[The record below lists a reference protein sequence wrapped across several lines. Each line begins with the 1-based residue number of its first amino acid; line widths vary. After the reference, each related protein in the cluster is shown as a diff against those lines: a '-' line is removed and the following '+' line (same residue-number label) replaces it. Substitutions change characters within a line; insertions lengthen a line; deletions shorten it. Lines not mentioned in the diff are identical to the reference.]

1 MHGGKGGGRGGG
13 GEEDQLEVSRA
24 LAMGQEVVLVKANF
38 CLYFPVGSGEEGLE
52 VGQVIPLI
60 CGLARLVGA
69 VVLEQ
74 GLLIATQKEQ
84 LLWLP
89 EEGRS
94 FWLLAKKVSIGPQ
107 NYIFM

>member
-1 MHGGKGGGRGGG
+1 M
-13 GEEDQLEVSRA
+13 SRA
-24 LAMGQEVVLVKANF
+24 LTMGQKVVLVKANF
-38 CLYFPVGSGEEGLE
+38 CLYLPVGSGEEGLE

-60 CGLARLVGA
+60 CELARLVGA

-107 NYIFM
+107 N

>member
-1 MHGGKGGGRGGG
+1 M
-13 GEEDQLEVSRA
+13 
-24 LAMGQEVVLVKANF
+24 
-38 CLYFPVGSGEEGLE
+38 
-52 VGQVIPLI
+52 GQVIPLI

-84 LLWLP
+84 LLWLT

>member
-1 MHGGKGGGRGGG
+1 M
-13 GEEDQLEVSRA
+13 
-24 LAMGQEVVLVKANF
+24 
-38 CLYFPVGSGEEGLE
+38 
-52 VGQVIPLI
+52 GQVIPLI

-84 LLWLP
+84 MLWLP

-94 FWLLAKKVSIGPQ
+94 SWTEAEISETFRTFRTAGFYTQKLSG
-107 NYIFM
+107 

>member
-1 MHGGKGGGRGGG
+1 MVVGEGGGRVQCMEEKEEEEEEEGRRGGG
-13 GEEDQLEVSRA
+13 PAGGEQGADHGTEGGPGQGQLLPLPPCGVR
-24 LAMGQEVVLVKANF
+24 G
-38 CLYFPVGSGEEGLE
+38 GEGLE

-89 EEGRS
+89 
-94 FWLLAKKVSIGPQ
+94 
-107 NYIFM
+107 